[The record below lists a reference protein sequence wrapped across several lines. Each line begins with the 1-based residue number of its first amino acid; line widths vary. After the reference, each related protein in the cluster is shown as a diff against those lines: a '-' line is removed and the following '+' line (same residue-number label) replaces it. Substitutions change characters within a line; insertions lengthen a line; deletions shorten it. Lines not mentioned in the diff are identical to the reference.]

1 MELYNDKKMMITI
14 YGTDNCVYCD
24 RAKQLC
30 ISAGVEYRSL
40 DITTVDKDW
49 LKHKMGFMPRTVPQ
63 IFFDKDYVGGFTELK
78 MFFQKKGNEWT
89 KLMQD

>member
-1 MELYNDKKMMITI
+1 MMITI

-30 ISAGVEYRSL
+30 DSAGVEYKYRE
-40 DITTVDKDW
+40 ITSVDKDW
-49 LKHKMGFMPRTVPQ
+49 LKHKIGFMPRTVPQ
-63 IFFDKDYVGGFTELK
+63 IFFDKEYIGGFTELK